1 MALSKIQAESMNLAD
16 TFAFT
21 GTVTGTLG
29 WTETASIGTL
39 DSATETITGLPSTI
53 TELYMVWDSVT
64 HSSDTPDNWGIRLGT
79 SGGIVTSGYKS
90 SVNWIYDPNNVVGH
104 VENTDYAIGR
114 MGNWGSGSNWSGQ
127 FYFWNIASNT
137 WVYNGIVRDSD
148 GDYDVIEHWAGRVAL
163 GGTLDRIS
171 VSVSAGTI
179 NGGTIKAYYK

>member
-1 MALSKIQAESMNLAD
+1 MALSQIKATSMSAD
-16 TFAFT
+16 A
-21 GTVTGTLG
+21 LSG

-39 DSATETITGLPSTI
+39 DAATETITGLPSTI

-104 VENTDYAIGR
+104 VENTTFAIGD
-114 MGNWGSGSNWSGQ
+114 MGSWGAAQWSGQ
-127 FYFWNIASNT
+127 FYFWNITSNT
-137 WVYNGIVRDSD
+137 WVYNGIMRDSD
-148 GDYDVIEHWAGRVAL
+148 GDYDVVEHWAGRVAL